1 MRIEVVAFVLGGGGG
16 KRLKPLTQDRAKPA
30 LPFGG
35 SYRVIDFVLSN
46 LIHSRTRKIYVLTQ
60 YEPRSLEQHILEG
73 WMPLFG
79 SGKYNMIRLLPAKE
93 GSSSGWYIGTADAIN
108 QNKRYVW
115 ESRPDIV
122 NIFGG
127 DHIYLMDI
135 SQMNDFHL
143 DKNADITIS
152 AIPVKC
158 KLAAKKYG
166 VLVVNEN
173 QKLIKFEEKPEKPT
187 PMPGNPEYCLASMG
201 NYSFKLQVLVEE
213 LVIDQHKKTTLDNK
227 LITSDP
233 EHYSSHD
240 FGYDV
245 IPSMLRRSRNIY
257 IYNFNDNII
266 LGAGKNEKAYWRDI
280 GDLDEF
286 YRSNMDLI
294 GKNPSINLYNPRW
307 EIFTKADSL
316 QPAKYTTDSQVND
329 SIISNGCI
337 IENAKI
343 DSSILSY
350 DVKVSKGASISE
362 SFIMGRNQIGCGVI
376 IKKTIIDKGIIVPDN
391 TIVGLDK
398 EYDLKRGFTVSREG
412 VTIIPRKYRF

>member
-46 LIHSRTRKIYVLTQ
+46 LIHSRIRKIYILTQ

-73 WMPLFG
+73 WVPLFG
-79 SGKYNMIRLLPAKE
+79 SGRYNMIRLLPAKE
-93 GSSSGWYIGTADAIN
+93 GSASGWYTGTADAIN
-108 QNKRYVW
+108 QNKRYAW
-115 ESRPDIV
+115 ESKPDII

-158 KLAAKKYG
+158 KIAAKKYG

-173 QKLIKFEEKPEKPT
+173 QKLVKFEEKPEKPT

-201 NYSFKLQVLVEE
+201 NYSFKLQVLIEE
-213 LVIDQHKKTTLDNK
+213 LVIDQHKKTTMDKK

-245 IPSMLRRSRNIY
+245 IPSMLRRNRNIY
-257 IYNFNDNII
+257 VYNFNDNII
-266 LGAGKNEKAYWRDI
+266 LGADKNEKAYWRDI

-286 YRSNMDLI
+286 YRANMDLI

-316 QPAKYTTDSQVND
+316 QPAKYTAGSQVND

-350 DVKVSKGASISE
+350 DVKVSEGANISK
-362 SFIMGRNQIGCGVI
+362 SLIMGSNQIGCGAI
-376 IKKTIIDKGIIVPDN
+376 IKKTIIDRRIIVPDN
-391 TIVGLDK
+391 AIVGLDK

>member
-1 MRIEVVAFVLGGGGG
+1 
-16 KRLKPLTQDRAKPA
+16 
-30 LPFGG
+30 
-35 SYRVIDFVLSN
+35 
-46 LIHSRTRKIYVLTQ
+46 
-60 YEPRSLEQHILEG
+60 
-73 WMPLFG
+73 
-79 SGKYNMIRLLPAKE
+79 
-93 GSSSGWYIGTADAIN
+93 
-108 QNKRYVW
+108 
-115 ESRPDIV
+115 
-122 NIFGG
+122 
-127 DHIYLMDI
+127 
-135 SQMNDFHL
+135 MNDFHL

-152 AIPVKC
+152 VIPVKC

-173 QKLIKFEEKPEKPT
+173 QKLVNFEEKPEKPT

-213 LVIDQHKKTTLDNK
+213 LVIDQHKKTTLDKK

-257 IYNFNDNII
+257 VYNFNDNII
-266 LGAGKNEKAYWRDI
+266 LGADKNEKAYWRDI

-286 YRSNMDLI
+286 YRANMDLV

-307 EIFTKADSL
+307 EIFTKVESL
-316 QPAKYTTDSQVND
+316 QPAKYTTGSQLND

-343 DSSILSY
+343 DSSILCY
-350 DVKVSKGASISE
+350 DVKVCEGASISE
-362 SFIMGRNQIGCGVI
+362 SFIMGRNQIGCGAI
-376 IKKTIIDKGIIVPDN
+376 IKKTIIDRRIIVPDN
-391 TIVGLDK
+391 AIVGLDK